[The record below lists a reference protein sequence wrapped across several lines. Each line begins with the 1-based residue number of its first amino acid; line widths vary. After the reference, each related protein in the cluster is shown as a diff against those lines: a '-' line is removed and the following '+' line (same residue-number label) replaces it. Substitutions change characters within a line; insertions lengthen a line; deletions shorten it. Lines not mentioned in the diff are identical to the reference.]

1 MTKREFLNI
10 ITTAENMPAELIEF
24 AAHELEVM
32 NAANEKNRAK
42 AAEKRA
48 TKDAEK
54 EPIRNAIMDVM
65 TNEPQTATML
75 IEAAGLA
82 DTVKPQSIPSL
93 LKPFIEAGTL
103 EKVDVKIPEKK
114 GTQKGYKLSKAFY
127 PY

>member
-1 MTKREFLNI
+1 MTKREFLNTI
-10 ITTAENMPAELIEF
+10 ATAEDMPAELVEF

-75 IEAAGLA
+75 IEAAGLTT
-82 DTVKPQSIPSL
+82 DEVKPQSIPSL

-103 EKVDVKIPEKK
+103 EKVDMKIPEKK
-114 GTQKGYKLSKAFY
+114 GTQKGYKLS
-127 PY
+127 

>member
-1 MTKREFLNI
+1 MTKREFLNTI
-10 ITTAENMPAELIEF
+10 ATAEDMPAELVEF
-24 AAHELEVM
+24 AARELEVM

-93 LKPFIEAGTL
+93 LKPFVEAGTL
-103 EKVDVKIPEKK
+103 EKVDMKIPEKK
-114 GTQKGYKLSKAFY
+114 GTQKGYKLS
-127 PY
+127 

>member
-1 MTKREFLNI
+1 MTKREFLNTI
-10 ITTAENMPAELIEF
+10 ATAENLPAELVEF

-75 IEAAGLA
+75 IEAAGLTE
-82 DTVKPQSIPSL
+82 TVKPQSISSL

-103 EKVDVKIPEKK
+103 KKVDVKIPEKK
-114 GTQKGYKLSKAFY
+114 GTQKGYKLSEAFY

>member
-1 MTKREFLNI
+1 MTKREFLNTI
-10 ITTAENMPAELIEF
+10 ATAENLPAELVEF

-42 AAEKRA
+42 AAEKR
-48 TKDAEK
+48 AEK

-75 IEAAGLA
+75 IEAAGLT

-93 LKPFIEAGTL
+93 LKPLIEAGTL

-114 GTQKGYKLSKAFY
+114 GTQKGYKLS
-127 PY
+127 

>member
-1 MTKREFLNI
+1 MTKREFLNTI
-10 ITTAENMPAELIEF
+10 ATAENLPAELVEF

-32 NAANEKNRAK
+32 DAANEKNRAK

-48 TKDAEK
+48 AK

-75 IEAAGLA
+75 IEAAGLT

-93 LKPFIEAGTL
+93 LKPLIEAGTL

-114 GTQKGYKLSKAFY
+114 GTQKGYKLS
-127 PY
+127 